1 VEENGQRYRI
11 GSWTVRPGQVK
22 ALIEAWQE
30 FTEWVLEKLPD
41 GGEAFLLQDLDD
53 PHDFISYAALTM
65 PEKTEELLAS
75 AESASRMRGVMEMCE
90 RVQPH
95 RMRVVVRSSAR
106 PSEDGAFSRALGG
119 STFMMGN

>member
-1 VEENGQRYRI
+1 MEENGQRYRI
-11 GSWTVRPGQVK
+11 GSWTVRPGQVE
-22 ALIEAWQE
+22 AFIEAWQD

-53 PHDFISYAALTM
+53 PHDFVSYAAVTM
-65 PEKTEELLAS
+65 PEETEELLAG
-75 AESASRMRGVMEMCE
+75 AESASRMRGVMELCE

-106 PSEDGAFSRALGG
+106 QSEE
-119 STFMMGN
+119 